1 MNRSGHINKSQRGVG
16 LIEVLIA
23 LLVLSFGMLGMAGL
37 QMWSLKY
44 NQSAMER
51 GMAVVETHSIV
62 DAMRAD
68 RAAAL
73 ANEFD
78 IILDAQPSSGN
89 TFAQMSVRT
98 WRQSLEDALGPGATG
113 SVDCEGA
120 RCEIQVSWIDTR
132 ATNVERDADGNLPE
146 KLQTVVTWVQL

>member
-1 MNRSGHINKSQRGVG
+1 MRRDTRIVKNQRGVG

-23 LLVLSFGMLGMAGL
+23 VLVLSFGMLGMAGL

-51 GMAVVETHSIV
+51 GMAVVETHTIA

-73 ANEFD
+73 RDEFD
-78 IILDAQPSSGN
+78 IAIDASPPSGS
-89 TFAQMSVRT
+89 TFALMSLRT
-98 WRQSLEDALGPGATG
+98 WRQSLRVALGPTATG
-113 SVDCEGA
+113 AVECNGA
-120 RCEIQVSWIDTR
+120 RCEIRVRWNDTR
-132 ATNVERDADGNLPE
+132 ANNVERDADGNLPE
-146 KLQTVVTWVQL
+146 TLQVVTTVVQL

>member
-1 MNRSGHINKSQRGVG
+1 MKRGNRIMSNQRGVG

-44 NQSAMER
+44 NQAAMER
-51 GMAVVETHSIV
+51 GMAVVETHTIA

-73 ANEFD
+73 RDEFD
-78 IILDAQPSSGN
+78 VGMDADPPSGS
-89 TFAQMSVRT
+89 TFALVSLRT
-98 WRQSLEDALGPGATG
+98 WRQALRGALGPTATG
-113 SVDCEGA
+113 AVECSGA
-120 RCEIQVSWIDTR
+120 RCEIRVRWNITR
-132 ATNVERDADGNLPE
+132 STNTERDADGNRPE
-146 KLQTVVTWVQL
+146 IPQVVTTVVQL